1 MWGGFVE
8 IFDVLEN
15 QIIFYSCQIQELFCN
30 PGCLRPFSSPFSLS
44 KPWIFTSP
52 KLSKNAQRL
61 ACQVYPV
68 QGLDGIRTLNPGLES
83 VSQLEF
89 LEISA
94 LRIFFCFFGWLV
106 THFFCLVKSF
116 SWRPVGKTPSQRQA
130 GIGLMGSWECKGTPP
145 KIGTMV
151 VINNLPIRAPF
162 FPHDDMILQRIFFPL
177 NLNVVEWICISR
189 SWFCQIF
196 FLVLRLM
203 CLPVFHT
210 SECFGGQVPKAGL
223 GFQWI
228 TTLHIYKVKLMS
240 YFQRFGLE
248 NIEV

>member
-1 MWGGFVE
+1 MNQQYVE
-8 IFDVLEN
+8 KSSFGELSQIQSDAN

-30 PGCLRPFSSPFSLS
+30 PGCLRPFSSPFWLC

-52 KLSKNAQRL
+52 KLWKNAQRL

-106 THFFCLVKSF
+106 TYFFCLVKSF

-130 GIGLMGSWECKGTPP
+130 EIGLMGSWECKGTPP

-151 VINNLPIRAPF
+151 VINNFPIRAPF
-162 FPHDDMILQRIFFPL
+162 FPMMT
-177 NLNVVEWICISR
+177 
-189 SWFCQIF
+189 WFCNAF
-196 FLVLRLM
+196 FSHWIWMWWNESAFREADFAKSSFWCCGWCVCLFSIHQNALGGKSRKQVLD
-203 CLPVFHT
+203 F
-210 SECFGGQVPKAGL
+210 SG
-223 GFQWI
+223 
-228 TTLHIYKVKLMS
+228 
-240 YFQRFGLE
+240 
-248 NIEV
+248 